1 MFVSI
6 FLCRQAAFVLQN
18 GKKSAVKVYIFEN
31 GKVIVIVVVILFGY
45 GFVNVALLEN
55 TISSPTTKVSF
66 SAVQVG
72 CVFTSA
78 NIMLRHQINS
88 FLWQNILFAARN
100 WEREAERTT
109 KLWHYCAK
117 AVYSYGFVCVCLNI
131 AKF

>member
-45 GFVNVALLEN
+45 GFVIVALLEN

-66 SAVQVG
+66 SAVQVER
-72 CVFTSA
+72 VFTSA
-78 NIMLRHQINS
+78 NIMLRQRINP
-88 FLWQNILFAARN
+88 FLWQNILFVARN

-117 AVYSYGFVCVCLNI
+117 ALGLCVSEYR
-131 AKF
+131 

>member
-1 MFVSI
+1 MNVRI
-6 FLCRQAAFVLQN
+6 NFLCRQAAFVLQN

-45 GFVNVALLEN
+45 GFVIVALLEN

-66 SAVQVG
+66 SAVQVER
-72 CVFTSA
+72 VFTSA
-78 NIMLRHQINS
+78 NIMLRQRINP
-88 FLWQNILFAARN
+88 FLWQNILFDARN

-117 AVYSYGFVCVCLNI
+117 AVYSYGFVCVSI